1 MSREEIPL
9 AGSEDD
15 LLDCHPMRFT
25 NLTRGA
31 GIGSNCYRLDLPE
44 GSVILDCGMH
54 PEHVGHDSTPMLE
67 ELENGSVRSTILTH
81 AHQDHVG
88 CLPLLQSRQPG
99 MPVLMT
105 AGTARIADVMLHNS
119 VNVMLRQQEELKL
132 SDYPL
137 FTHRAIEMAARS
149 WQYCPLERAVNLD
162 GDRSTQA
169 SGTTVTFHD
178 AGHILGST
186 GVMIRSE
193 GKKFFYT
200 GDVNF
205 EDQTI
210 QSGATFPEEPVDV
223 LLMETTRGDAPLP
236 EGFTRAR
243 EEERFAKAVASALE
257 EGASVT
263 IPVFALGKTQEVMAM
278 LWKMQRERIIP
289 PTPIYI
295 GGLGSKITAV
305 YDGMANQVPRRL
317 PKLQLMN
324 EVAPYVAG
332 GKEIQSLN
340 PRKRAIYALSSGMMT
355 EHTLSNIF
363 AKKVLPD
370 PSQYLFFVGYAD
382 PNSPAGHVRGAV
394 PGTDVQLTST
404 GAPVPFHC
412 HRDIFTFSAH
422 ARREDLLSYAIKV
435 KPKTV
440 LLVHGDDPAIE
451 WFKRE
456 LYSALPGTKVIA
468 PPPGQEIEL

>member
-1 MSREEIPL
+1 
-9 AGSEDD
+9 
-15 LLDCHPMRFT
+15 MRFT

>member
-1 MSREEIPL
+1 
-9 AGSEDD
+9 
-15 LLDCHPMRFT
+15 MRFT

-162 GDRSTQA
+162 GDRSTEA

-210 QSGATFPEEPVDV
+210 QSGASFPEEPVDV

-236 EGFTRAR
+236 EGFTRSR

-435 KPKTV
+435 KPKTI

>member
-1 MSREEIPL
+1 
-9 AGSEDD
+9 
-15 LLDCHPMRFT
+15 MRFT

-162 GDRSTQA
+162 GDRSTEA

-210 QSGATFPEEPVDV
+210 QSGASFPEEPVDV

-382 PNSPAGHVRGAV
+382 PNSPAGHVRSAV
-394 PGTDVQLTST
+394 PGSDVQLTST

-435 KPKTV
+435 KPKTI

>member
-1 MSREEIPL
+1 
-9 AGSEDD
+9 
-15 LLDCHPMRFT
+15 MRFT

-119 VNVMLRQQEELKL
+119 VNVMIRQQEELKL
-132 SDYPL
+132 TDYPL
-137 FTHRAIEMAARS
+137 FSHRAIEMAARS
-149 WQYCPLERAVNLD
+149 WQYCPLERPVDLD
-162 GDRSTQA
+162 GERSTEI

-210 QSGATFPEEPVDV
+210 QSGASFPEEPVDV

-236 EGFTRAR
+236 EGFTRVN
-243 EEERFAKAVASALE
+243 EEERFAKAVAAALE

-305 YDGMANQVPRRL
+305 YDGMASQVPRRL

-355 EHTLSNIF
+355 ENTLSNIF
-363 AKKVLPD
+363 ARKVLPD

-382 PNSPAGHVRGAV
+382 PNSPAGHVRNAT
-394 PGTDVQLTST
+394 PGSDVQLTSN

-422 ARREDLLSYAIKV
+422 ARREDLLAYAIKV

-456 LYSALPGTKVIA
+456 LYAALPGTKVIA

>member
-1 MSREEIPL
+1 
-9 AGSEDD
+9 
-15 LLDCHPMRFT
+15 MRFT

-119 VNVMLRQQEELKL
+119 VNVMIRQQEELKL
-132 SDYPL
+132 TDYPL
-137 FTHRAIEMAARS
+137 FSHRAIEMAARS
-149 WQYCPLERAVNLD
+149 WQYCPLERPVDLD
-162 GDRSTQA
+162 GERSTEI

-210 QSGATFPEEPVDV
+210 QSGASFPEEPVDV

-236 EGFTRAR
+236 EGFTRVN
-243 EEERFAKAVASALE
+243 EEERFAKAVAAALE

-263 IPVFALGKTQEVMAM
+263 IPVFALGKTQEVMAL

-305 YDGMANQVPRRL
+305 YDGMASQVPRRL

-355 EHTLSNIF
+355 ENTLSNIF
-363 AKKVLPD
+363 ARKVLPD

-382 PNSPAGHVRGAV
+382 PNSPAGHVRNATLGS
-394 PGTDVQLTST
+394 DVQLTSN

-422 ARREDLLSYAIKV
+422 ARREDLLAYAIKV

-456 LYSALPGTKVIA
+456 LYAALPGTKVIA

>member
-1 MSREEIPL
+1 
-9 AGSEDD
+9 
-15 LLDCHPMRFT
+15 MRFT

-44 GSVILDCGMH
+44 GAVLLDCGMH
-54 PEHVGHDSTPMLE
+54 PEHVGHDATPMLE
-67 ELENGSVRSTILTH
+67 NLEEVQVRTTILTH

-88 CLPLLQSRQPG
+88 CLPLLQSLQRG

-105 AGTARIADVMLHNS
+105 PGTARIADIMLHNS
-119 VNVMLRQQEELKL
+119 VNVMTRQQEELKL
-132 SDYPL
+132 PDYPL
-137 FTHRAIEMAARS
+137 FSHRSIELAARA
-149 WQYCPLERAVNLD
+149 WRLCPLERPLTLD
-162 GDRSTQA
+162 GDRS
-169 SGTTVTFHD
+169 SGGSDSTSVSFHD
-178 AGHILGST
+178 AGHILGSA

-193 GKKFFYT
+193 GKSFFYT

-210 QSGATFPEEPVDV
+210 QTGARFPEEPVDV

-236 EGFTRAR
+236 EGFTRAK

-289 PTPIYI
+289 PTPLYV
-295 GGLGSKITAV
+295 GGLSSKITAV
-305 YDGMANQVPRRL
+305 YDSMAGKVSRNL
-317 PKLQLMN
+317 PHLQLMN
-324 EVAPYVAG
+324 DVAPYVAG
-332 GKEIQSLN
+332 GAEIQSLN
-340 PRKRAIYALSSGMMT
+340 PRKRAVYALSSGMMT

-363 AKKVLPD
+363 VRKVLPD

-382 PNSPAGHVRGAV
+382 PNSPAGHVRSAKQG
-394 PGTDVQLTST
+394 DLVQLSST
-404 GAPVPFHC
+404 DAPPVPFNC
-412 HRDIFTFSAH
+412 HREIFTFSAH
-422 ARREDLLSYAIKV
+422 ARRDDLLAYAIKV
-435 KPKTV
+435 RPKTI
-440 LLVHGDDPAIE
+440 LLVHGDDPAID

-456 LYSALPGTKVIA
+456 LYAALPDCKVMA
-468 PPPGQEIEL
+468 PPPGQPIEL

>member
-1 MSREEIPL
+1 
-9 AGSEDD
+9 
-15 LLDCHPMRFT
+15 MRFT

-31 GIGSNCYRLDLPE
+31 GIGSNCYRLDLE
-44 GSVILDCGMH
+44 QESVLLDCGMH

-67 ELENGSVRSTILTH
+67 EIQESSIHATILTH

-105 AGTARIADVMLHNS
+105 EGTARISDVMLHNS
-119 VNVMLRQQEELKL
+119 VNVMMRQQEQLQHSEPPLYSHRGIELATRTWRK
-132 SDYPL
+132 
-137 FTHRAIEMAARS
+137 
-149 WQYCPLERAVNLD
+149 CPLEHPLTLS
-162 GDRSTQA
+162 GDR
-169 SGTTVTFHD
+169 TTADSATPSVTFFD

-186 GVMIRSE
+186 GVMIRAE

-210 QSGATFPEEPVDV
+210 QTGARFPEEPVDV

-236 EGFTRAR
+236 ADFTRIK
-243 EEERFAKAVASALE
+243 EEERFALAVAEALR
-257 EGASVT
+257 EGASIT
-263 IPVFALGKTQEVMAM
+263 IPVFALGKTQEVMAL
-278 LWKMQRERIIP
+278 LWKMEREGTIP
-289 PTPIYI
+289 PTPLYV
-295 GGLGSKITAV
+295 GGLSSKITAI
-305 YDGMANQVPRRL
+305 YDSMAAQVPRNL
-317 PKLQLMN
+317 PHLKLMLD
-324 EVAPYVAG
+324 VAPYVAG
-332 GKEIQSLN
+332 GADIHSLN

-355 EHTLSNIF
+355 EHTHSNIF
-363 AKKVLPD
+363 VRKVLPD

-382 PNSPAGHVRGAV
+382 PGSPAGAVRAASRGSV
-394 PGTDVQLTST
+394 VQLTEA
-404 GAPVPFHC
+404 GAPVSFQC
-412 HRDIFTFSAH
+412 HREIFTFSAH

-435 KPKTV
+435 RPKTI

-456 LYSALPGTKVIA
+456 LYSALPETNILA
-468 PPPGQEIEL
+468 PPPGVPIEL

>member
-1 MSREEIPL
+1 
-9 AGSEDD
+9 
-15 LLDCHPMRFT
+15 MRFT

-162 GDRSTQA
+162 GDRSTEA

>member
-1 MSREEIPL
+1 M
-9 AGSEDD
+9 
-15 LLDCHPMRFT
+15 HFT
-25 NLTRGA
+25 NLTRGG
-31 GIGSNCYRLDLPE
+31 GIGSNCYRLDIPE

-105 AGTARIADVMLHNS
+105 PGTARIADVMLHNS
-119 VNVMLRQQEELKL
+119 VNVMVRQQEELKIP
-132 SDYPL
+132 DYPL
-137 FTHRAIEMAARS
+137 FSHRAIELASRT
-149 WQYCPLERAVNLD
+149 WRHCPLERPVTLD
-162 GDRSTQA
+162 GERST
-169 SGTTVTFHD
+169 SGDGTTVSFHD
-178 AGHILGST
+178 AGHILGSA

-210 QSGATFPEEPVDV
+210 QSGASFPEEPVDV

-243 EEERFAKAVASALE
+243 EEERFGNAVAAALE

-278 LWKMQRERIIP
+278 LWKLQRERIIP
-289 PTPIYI
+289 PTQIYI

-305 YDGMANQVPRRL
+305 YDGMAYQVPRRL

-332 GKEIQSLN
+332 GKEVQSLN

-363 AKKVLPD
+363 ANKVLPD

-382 PNSPAGHVRGAV
+382 PNSPAGRVRNAF
-394 PGTDVQLTST
+394 PGSTLQLTSN
-404 GAPVPFHC
+404 GSLVPFHC

-422 ARREDLLSYAIKV
+422 ARREDLLGYAIKV
-435 KPKTV
+435 KPKTI
-440 LLVHGDDPAIE
+440 LLVHGDDPAID

-456 LYSALPGTKVIA
+456 LYSALPGTRVIS
-468 PPPGQEIEL
+468 PPPGQVIEL

>member
-1 MSREEIPL
+1 
-9 AGSEDD
+9 
-15 LLDCHPMRFT
+15 MRFT

-31 GIGSNCYRLDLPE
+31 GIGSNCYRLDLE
-44 GSVILDCGMH
+44 QDSVMLDCGMH
-54 PEHVGHDSTPMLE
+54 PEHVGHDATPLLE
-67 ELENGSVRSTILTH
+67 EIGENSISSTILTH

-119 VNVMLRQQEELKL
+119 VNVMMRQQEQLKL
-132 SDYPL
+132 DEPPL
-137 FTHRAIEMAARS
+137 YSHRGIEISARQ
-149 WQYCPLERAVNLD
+149 WRNCPLDRPLTLTGERVAD
-162 GDRSTQA
+162 GAAPS
-169 SGTTVTFHD
+169 VTFFD

-186 GVMIRSE
+186 GVMIRAE
-193 GKKFFYT
+193 GKKIFYT

-210 QSGATFPEEPVDV
+210 QTGARFPEEPVDV

-236 EGFTRAR
+236 ADFTRLK
-243 EEERFAKAVASALE
+243 EEERFAAAVAAALE
-257 EGASVT
+257 EGASIT
-263 IPVFALGKTQEVMAM
+263 IPVFALGKTQEVMAL
-278 LWKMQRERIIP
+278 LWKLQRERIIP
-289 PTPIYI
+289 PTPLYV
-295 GGLGSKITAV
+295 GGLSSKITAI
-305 YDGMANQVPRRL
+305 YDSMAAQVSRNL
-317 PKLQLMN
+317 SHLQLMHD
-324 EVAPYVAG
+324 VAPYVAG
-332 GKEIQSLN
+332 GAEIQSLS

-363 AKKVLPD
+363 VRKVLPD

-382 PNSPAGHVRGAV
+382 PNSPAGAVRTALHGS
-394 PGTDVQLTST
+394 DVQLTKEGS
-404 GAPVPFHC
+404 PIHFQC
-412 HRDIFTFSAH
+412 HREIFTFSAH

-435 KPKTV
+435 RPKTI

-456 LYSALPGTKVIA
+456 LYSALPQTKILA
-468 PPPGQEIEL
+468 PPPGVPIEL

>member
-1 MSREEIPL
+1 MIL
-9 AGSEDD
+9 
-15 LLDCHPMRFT
+15 MRFT

-44 GSVILDCGMH
+44 GSVILDAGMH
-54 PEHVGHDSTPMLE
+54 PERVGHDATPMFE
-67 ELENGSVRSTILTH
+67 ELEPGRIRSTILTH

-88 CLPLLQSRQPG
+88 CLPLLQIQQHG

-105 AGTARIADVMLHNS
+105 PGTARIAEVMLHNS
-119 VNVMLRQQEELKL
+119 VNVMTRQQEELKL
-132 SDYPL
+132 KDNPL
-137 FTHRAIEMAARS
+137 YGHKTIEQAQRS
-149 WQYCPLERAVNLD
+149 WRYCPLERPLDLD
-162 GDRSTQA
+162 GQRS
-169 SGTTVTFHD
+169 SSDSDSTTVTFHD
-178 AGHILGST
+178 AGHILGSA

-193 GKKFFYT
+193 GKSFFYT

-210 QSGATFPEEPVDV
+210 QTGASFPEEPVDV

-236 EGFTRAR
+236 EGFTRLK
-243 EEERFAKAVASALE
+243 EEERFAKAVAAALQ
-257 EGASVT
+257 EGASIT

-289 PTPIYI
+289 PTPLYV
-295 GGLGSKITAV
+295 GGLSSKITAV
-305 YDGMANQVPRRL
+305 YDSMSAQVPRNL
-317 PKLQLMN
+317 PNLSLMRD
-324 EVAPYVAG
+324 VSPYVAG
-332 GKEIQSLN
+332 GRDIESLN

-363 AKKVLPD
+363 ARKVLPD
-370 PSQYLFFVGYAD
+370 SSQYLYFVGYAD
-382 PNSPAGHVRGAV
+382 PKSPAGEVRKAV
-394 PGTDVQLTST
+394 QGSTVQLTSE
-404 GAPVPFHC
+404 GAPVSFNC
-412 HRDIFTFSAH
+412 HREIFTFSAH

-435 KPKTV
+435 RPKTI

-456 LYSALPGTKVIA
+456 LYAALPGTKVLA
-468 PPPGQEIEL
+468 PPPGQAIEL

>member
-1 MSREEIPL
+1 
-9 AGSEDD
+9 
-15 LLDCHPMRFT
+15 MRFT
-25 NLTRGA
+25 NLPRGA

-119 VNVMLRQQEELKL
+119 VNVMIRQQEELKL
-132 SDYPL
+132 TDYPL
-137 FTHRAIEMAARS
+137 FSHRAIEMAARS
-149 WQYCPLERAVNLD
+149 WQYCPLERPVNLD
-162 GDRSTQA
+162 GERSTEI

-210 QSGATFPEEPVDV
+210 QSGASFPEEPVDV

-236 EGFTRAR
+236 EGFTRVN
-243 EEERFAKAVASALE
+243 EEERFAKAVAAALE

-305 YDGMANQVPRRL
+305 YDGMASQVPRRF

-355 EHTLSNIF
+355 ENTLSNIF

-382 PNSPAGHVRGAV
+382 PNSPAGHVRNAT
-394 PGTDVQLTST
+394 PGSNVQLTSN

-422 ARREDLLSYAIKV
+422 ARREDLLAYAIKV
-435 KPKTV
+435 NPKTV

-456 LYSALPGTKVIA
+456 LYAALPGTKVIA

>member
-1 MSREEIPL
+1 
-9 AGSEDD
+9 
-15 LLDCHPMRFT
+15 MRFT

-435 KPKTV
+435 NPKTV